1 MNKRQKDKR
10 IKRKWQM
17 ILGGL
22 MFRASGVR
30 IKPSRIKTKMIIGN
44 KDVIVRGT
52 GGGKW
57 WHGAGTI
64 DKEVIA
70 WQPLP
75 KPYREQK
82 SMEV

>member
-52 GGGKW
+52 GGGYEFDTRLTSEK
-57 WHGAGTI
+57 
-64 DKEVIA
+64 
-70 WQPLP
+70 
-75 KPYREQK
+75 
-82 SMEV
+82 